1 MSEPLS
7 LTSGVPG
14 RYATALFSLCK
25 EDGNL
30 GLLQKDV
37 EKLSELVEKS
47 EDFRNLINS
56 PMYTREEQS
65 KSVGAVSQKIK
76 LQKHSENLLRLMAR
90 KGRAYFVPNIIRNL
104 EALLENER
112 DEIVVEIVS
121 AVSISKEQTK
131 SLERTLTDIL
141 DKKAKIRQKLDKGLI
156 GGMIIKIGSIMI
168 DNTIKSKLVKL
179 QNIMKEGN

>member
-1 MSEPLS
+1 
-7 LTSGVPG
+7 
-14 RYATALFSLCK
+14 LCK

-37 EKLSELVEKS
+37 EKLSELVKKS

-56 PMYTREEQS
+56 PMHTREEQS
-65 KSVGAVSQKIK
+65 KSVGAISKKIK

-90 KGRAYFVPNIIRNL
+90 KGRAYFVPSIIHNL

-112 DEIVVEIVS
+112 GEIVVEIVS
-121 AVSISKEQTK
+121 AVSISKDQIQ
-131 SLERTLTDIL
+131 SLEKALTEIL
-141 DKKAKIRQKLDKGLI
+141 KKKAKIQQNLDKNLI
-156 GGMIIKIGSIMI
+156 GGMIIKIGSRMI
-168 DNTIKSKLVKL
+168 DNTIKSKLIKL